1 MDRSRV
7 SRCALAGALL
17 VALAGTALAQGP
29 SRVDCAK
36 AATPIERAICAKPEL
51 AAADRKMAAAYA
63 ALAGKL
69 TGAAKDHLLAD
80 QIRWLANRAAA
91 CVVDPAEMEE
101 CLESRD
107 RDRTAQLEWLGE
119 GAYPFISEQAIVKTG
134 KVRGIPYIIDASY
147 PQFDAGT
154 ADFSG
159 VNRQL
164 ASAASEAG
172 DRAVP
177 GPDADNDGGNYN
189 GPAWRYEQA
198 YTLHKPGPNAVSV
211 KIAYGAYEGGAHGI
225 VGVTGMLVDLRTGKA
240 VGPEGVFLPTS
251 NWLRELTRIVS
262 ADINTPNLADILKQ
276 PQRYVFLEDRLELS
290 FNQYEGGPYTVEI
303 PYDRL
308 AAVAARRWTCAAM
321 RAIAGRSQRAVR
333 QPAIRLCASGRR
345 ADAVRPCRAR
355 VGSGRLG
362 CRPED
367 RRTGRYRPSARE
379 EPRQPRGGAGLGR
392 RNARSGRRAR
402 LYIKQSHMGEGRAI
416 SAALRAKFGDNPP
429 CSTWIGVTGLAD
441 EQFLIEVEPSV
452 VFLD

>member
-7 SRCALAGALL
+7 SRCAALAGAFL
-17 VALAGTALAQGP
+17 VALAGTAPAQGP
-29 SRVDCAK
+29 SRLDCAK

-101 CLESRD
+101 CLELRD

-154 ADFSG
+154 VDFSG

-177 GPDADNDGGNYN
+177 VRTPTMTAATTRRRLALRAGLCASRAGPQHRLRQDRLRRLRRRRAWHRRRDRISSTCA
-189 GPAWRYEQA
+189 PARRSDRKVCSCRHELAQ
-198 YTLHKPGPNAVSV
+198 
-211 KIAYGAYEGGAHGI
+211 GALAHRQRGRRHAQPRR
-225 VGVTGMLVDLRTGKA
+225 RTEA
-240 VGPEGVFLPTS
+240 
-251 NWLRELTRIVS
+251 
-262 ADINTPNLADILKQ
+262 Q
-276 PQRYVFLEDRLELS
+276 QRYVFLEDRLELS
-290 FNQYEGGPYTVEI
+290 FDQYEGGPYAVEI
-303 PYDRL
+303 PYDRFG
-308 AAVAARRWTCAAM
+308 RCCAPM
-321 RAIAGRSQRAVR
+321 DLCRDERIAGRSQRAVR
-333 QPAIRLCASGRR
+333 QPTLRLCTVAVVPTPFGR
-345 ADAVRPCRAR
+345 AVS
-355 VGSGRLG
+355 VGQVAWMPTRN
-362 CRPED
+362 
-367 RRTGRYRPSARE
+367 RRTGRYWPSARE
-379 EPRQPRGGAGLGR
+379 EPRHLAAALASFSASLDQIGAL
-392 RNARSGRRAR
+392 R
-402 LYIKQSHMGEGRAI
+402 LYIKQSHMGEGTAI
-416 SAALRAKFGDNPP
+416 SAALRRSSATTRRARPRSASP
-429 CSTWIGVTGLAD
+429 VSPT
-441 EQFLIEVEPSV
+441 SSS
-452 VFLD
+452 

>member
-1 MDRSRV
+1 MDRSPI

-17 VALAGTALAQGP
+17 VALAGTALAQQGP
-29 SRVDCAK
+29 SRLDCAK

-69 TGAAKDHLLAD
+69 SGAAKDHLLAD

-101 CLESRD
+101 CLESRN

-154 ADFSG
+154 VDFSA

-164 ASAASEAG
+164 ASAAGEAG
-172 DRAVP
+172 DRAIP

-308 AAVAARRWTCAAM
+308 R
-321 RAIAGRSQRAVR
+321 
-333 QPAIRLCASGRR
+333 PLLR
-345 ADAVRPCRAR
+345 ADGLV
-355 VGSGRLG
+355 
-362 CRPED
+362 
-367 RRTGRYRPSARE
+367 
-379 EPRQPRGGAGLGR
+379 PR
-392 RNARSGRRAR
+392 
-402 LYIKQSHMGEGRAI
+402 
-416 SAALRAKFGDNPP
+416 
-429 CSTWIGVTGLAD
+429 
-441 EQFLIEVEPSV
+441 
-452 VFLD
+452 

>member
-1 MDRSRV
+1 MDRSPV
-7 SRCALAGALL
+7 SRCALAGAFL

-29 SRVDCAK
+29 SRLDCAK

-119 GAYPFISEQAIVKTG
+119 GAYPFISEQAIVKAG

-154 ADFSG
+154 VDFSA

-164 ASAASEAG
+164 ASATSEAA

-211 KIAYGAYEGGAHGI
+211 KISYDAYEGGAHGI
-225 VGVTGMLVDLRTGKA
+225 VGVAGMLVDLRTGKA
-240 VGPEGVFLPTS
+240 VGPEGVFLPNS
-251 NWLRELTRIVS
+251 NWLRELTRIAS

-276 PQRYVFLEDRLELS
+276 PHRYVFLEDRLEIS

-308 AAVAARRWTCAAM
+308 AAVAARRWTGAAIGGDEP
-321 RAIAGRSQRAVR
+321 IAGRSRRAVR

-345 ADAVRPCRAR
+345 ADAVRPRRAC

-362 CRPED
+362 CRPEH
-367 RRTGRYRPSARE
+367 RRTGRYRPSARA
-379 EPRQPRGGAGLGR
+379 EPRQPRGRAGLGR
-392 RNARSGRRAR
+392 RLARSGRRAQPLHQAKPHGR
-402 LYIKQSHMGEGRAI
+402 GQGDQRRAAGEVRRQSAMLDLDRRDRA
-416 SAALRAKFGDNPP
+416 SPT
-429 CSTWIGVTGLAD
+429 S
-441 EQFLIEVEPSV
+441 SS
-452 VFLD
+452 